1 MASNNLGTLTLDLI
15 AKTGGW
21 VSGMTEAER
30 ATDKFAKKAKQRK
43 KEVEAEFSKWK
54 LAGAATLTAGLAA
67 GIGIFKAWIDETKN
81 AENEQAQLAAVL
93 RSTGN
98 SAGFS
103 QERLNLLAESLAK
116 VSTFASGDITS
127 GMTRLLSYGGVQGAE
142 FARASQA
149 ALDMAQRLGMELP
162 QAFELV
168 GKAIDKPSQGMTAL
182 SKQGFKFTEEQKEL
196 AKQLEAT
203 GQTAK
208 AQAMVL
214 DEMDFAYKGA
224 AAAAKDTLGGALADL
239 QNAFKDTISGSGG
252 GSANDLKKA
261 IQDLATL
268 MRSDDVKNGFTAII
282 TGLTKVAQAAI
293 EAIGFMQRFGTAL
306 GETIAR
312 GIHGSDDPA
321 QRLRDQAADL
331 EKEAE
336 RLNSNKLVPLLG
348 RAFGNGDKKA
358 LDALKQAA
366 ALRQQAF
373 EFERDIKGGAPAPA
387 VNPAAPDMPVKP
399 IGATGAS
406 AADAGKAA
414 AEANAIRKAQLKAVL
429 DDIKRGTQA
438 MLSALDDRQSRLDMQ
453 QEQGLLSIAAYYK
466 EKASIEQEALA
477 EKLKG
482 IDAEIA
488 AQQSAVSGAAKE
500 TERIAANS
508 KLNDLIAERA
518 ELTRKSA
525 LEIDRLNLA
534 QDNAMRELTRKAED
548 VKARFLEMTGQLAE
562 AARLRANLDNMKD
575 IAELERNGEAEA
587 ANQLRQIK
595 AMQEEQGRL
604 NQLKREYG
612 LITDELAIYEERI
625 NLAAQTGRIGEIEQL
640 GQTGL
645 ARQAAIEQ
653 LQKMLE
659 VYMQINAVA
668 STPETALAVE
678 RLKLQLEQLQ
688 AVAEPLAQKFQAIFE
703 DSFGN
708 AFTDLLTGAK
718 NAKDAFTDMANSIVQ
733 QISRMA
739 AQQIASGL
747 FGGGKG
753 GGLGGFG
760 KFLSGIFGFATGS
773 SYIAHDQVALL
784 HQGERVL
791 TAQENRQFTGSAGQ
805 MVVNNNFTVS
815 GETSRQTQLQIA
827 SAAAGG
833 LSRAQRRNG

>member
-30 ATDKFAKKAKQRK
+30 ATEKFAKKAKQRK

-67 GIGIFKAWIDETKN
+67 GIGIFKAWIDETKA
-81 AENEQAQLAAVL
+81 AENEQAQLSAVL

-116 VSTFASGDITS
+116 VSAFATGDITS

-261 IQDLATL
+261 IQDLAAL
-268 MRSDDVKNGFTAII
+268 MRSDDVKNGFTAIVTLLTNI
-282 TGLTKVAQAAI
+282 TAAAVGVIGMLSQAGNAIATFAAKATGNLLPEDDLKAQLNDVKLAQKSRLDSWSFSNI
-293 EAIGFMQRFGTAL
+293 FS
-306 GETIAR
+306 
-312 GIHGSDDPA
+312 SDDELA
-321 QRLRDQAADL
+321 KKRLYL
-331 EKEAE
+331 EQQLE
-336 RLNSNKLVPLLG
+336 RIAN
-348 RAFGNGDKKA
+348 
-358 LDALKQAA
+358 
-366 ALRQQAF
+366 
-373 EFERDIKGGAPAPA
+373 ERGAPAPA
-387 VNPAAPDMPVKP
+387 VNPAEPDLAIKP
-399 IGATGAS
+399 QPKTDPTNDP
-406 AADAGKAA
+406 DAKARA
-414 AEANAIRKAQLKAVL
+414 AEASAIRKAQLKAVL
-429 DDIKRGTQA
+429 DDIKRGTQS

-525 LEIDRLNLA
+525 LEMDRLNLA

-562 AARLRANLDNMKD
+562 AARLRASLDNMKD

-587 ANQLRQIK
+587 ANQLRKIK

-708 AFTDLLTGAK
+708 AFTDLITGAK